1 MTVTYNEIANNL
13 KVPGNYVEIDAS
25 LARRGLSGKES
36 VGLLIGQKL
45 ATGSAEYNRVYQ
57 ITDINQVI
65 ELAGYGSELHRM
77 ATFWDKNN
85 QNNLLKIMAVE
96 QKDGTAA
103 TYTLTVSATK
113 ASAGMIN
120 LLIAGYPVNVTVAAD
135 DTTAILQDALIEA
148 INAEGMLPVTAA
160 KAAEE
165 ESTGKITLTAKHKG
179 EAGNNIDIQLNYYDG
194 EKTAAGVTI
203 EIAKGT
209 EGSGNVSLLNVLA
222 ALGDEYATDITTP
235 YVDSANLRQLR
246 DVLTE
251 RFGAMSCNE
260 STLYISTNDSYSE
273 LTTLSNSLNSEHIV
287 LVENYKAPQMPE
299 VRAAAVMAVCA
310 YEAQQDPA
318 RQYRTLKLNG
328 ILPGKTSF
336 DFKERNLL
344 LNHGVATTLTDSAGN
359 VTIERI
365 VTTYQKNSVGAADD
379 AYLDLTTVKTLIY
392 LRYSYI
398 QRMAQKFP
406 RHKLADDSYPV
417 EPGQAIATPSVI
429 KAEAIALAGD
439 WLKAGL
445 IENLDDFKAGLVSER
460 NAVDVNRV
468 DQLLQPD
475 IINNLMIIAC
485 KIQFKL

>member
-179 EAGNNIDIQLNYYDG
+179 EAGHSA
-194 EKTAAGVTI
+194 E
-203 EIAKGT
+203 
-209 EGSGNVSLLNVLA
+209 LL
-222 ALGDEYATDITTP
+222 
-235 YVDSANLRQLR
+235 
-246 DVLTE
+246 
-251 RFGAMSCNE
+251 
-260 STLYISTNDSYSE
+260 
-273 LTTLSNSLNSEHIV
+273 
-287 LVENYKAPQMPE
+287 
-299 VRAAAVMAVCA
+299 
-310 YEAQQDPA
+310 
-318 RQYRTLKLNG
+318 
-328 ILPGKTSF
+328 
-336 DFKERNLL
+336 
-344 LNHGVATTLTDSAGN
+344 
-359 VTIERI
+359 
-365 VTTYQKNSVGAADD
+365 
-379 AYLDLTTVKTLIY
+379 
-392 LRYSYI
+392 
-398 QRMAQKFP
+398 
-406 RHKLADDSYPV
+406 
-417 EPGQAIATPSVI
+417 
-429 KAEAIALAGD
+429 
-439 WLKAGL
+439 
-445 IENLDDFKAGLVSER
+445 
-460 NAVDVNRV
+460 
-468 DQLLQPD
+468 
-475 IINNLMIIAC
+475 
-485 KIQFKL
+485 